1 MLSKVIQKSFAT
13 AKILKKDSNQ
23 ALELG
28 KYAKDFLKKGDP
40 SPAVRSYI

>member
-1 MLSKVIQKSFAT
+1 MLSKVIRRSFAT
-13 AKILKKDSNQ
+13 VKILNNDSNQ

-40 SPAVRSYI
+40 SPAVGYI